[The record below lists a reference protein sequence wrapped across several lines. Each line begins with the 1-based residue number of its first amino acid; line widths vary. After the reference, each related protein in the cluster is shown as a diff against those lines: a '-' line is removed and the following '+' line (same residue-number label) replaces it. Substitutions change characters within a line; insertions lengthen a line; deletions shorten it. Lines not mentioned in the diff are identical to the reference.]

1 MLNQLIHRRIN
12 EFIQRK
18 FMLIKRKIYTM
29 DDNSYIVKYILCPL
43 TAHRKNTIKST
54 VRSIGHYNLKNCI
67 MHNLSVRSNL

>member
-29 DDNSYIVKYILCPL
+29 DDNSYIE
-43 TAHRKNTIKST
+43 
-54 VRSIGHYNLKNCI
+54 SISCVLLRHIGKT
-67 MHNLSVRSNL
+67 R

>member
-1 MLNQLIHRRIN
+1 MLNQLIYTRIN

-18 FMLIKRKIYTM
+18 FMLIKHKIYTM
-29 DDNSYIVKYILCPL
+29 HDNSYIKYILCPL

-54 VRSIGHYNLKNCI
+54 LRSIGHYNLKNCI